1 MLRADFPTGLAA
13 LAERYDAFI
22 FDLWGVLHDGVH
34 LYPEAMV
41 ALQALRAARKK
52 VGIISNSPRPAA
64 FAAENIAQKFGLTRA
79 HYDVLMTSGE
89 LAYEALRDR
98 PDEALQQMGTR
109 CITIGPQHE
118 TAPYLALGLQAVTEP
133 ADADFVLCTG
143 LTPGKDRL
151 EAYHAAM
158 QQWLTQGL
166 TFFCANPDRVV
177 MKQGV
182 LNIAGGALAEAYQL
196 MGGKMR
202 DDFGK
207 PYPDVFN
214 RTLEA
219 LAVPR
224 ARAVMIGDN
233 LQTDIIG
240 ANGVNLPC
248 LWITGGVHAPE
259 LEQLNIAKR
268 EQLHVYIDAKRL
280 HVTHIL
286 PQVRW

>member
-1 MLRADFPTGLAA
+1 MLRADFPAGLSV
-13 LAERYDAFI
+13 LADRYDAFI
-22 FDLWGVLHDGVH
+22 FDMWGVLHDGVQ
-34 LYPEAMV
+34 LYPEAMR
-41 ALQALRAARKK
+41 ALQALRDARKK
-52 VGIISNSPRPAA
+52 VGIISNSPRPVA
-64 FAAENIAQKFGLTRA
+64 FAAANIAQKFGLDAA
-79 HYDVLMTSGE
+79 HYDVLLTSGQ

-109 CITIGPQHE
+109 CITIGPAHE
-118 TAPYLALGLQAVTEP
+118 TQPYLALGLQAVADP
-133 ADADFVLCTG
+133 AAADFVLCTG
-143 LTPGKDRL
+143 LTPGKERL
-151 EAYHAAM
+151 EAYRPAM
-158 QQWLTQGL
+158 QQWLEQGL

-182 LNIAGGALAEAYQL
+182 LNIAGGALAEAYQQ
-196 MGGKMR
+196 MGGKVR

-214 RTLEA
+214 RALES

-233 LQTDIIG
+233 LQTDIAG
-240 ANGVNLPC
+240 ANGVNLPNV
-248 LWITGGVHAPE
+248 WITGGVHAPE

-268 EQLHVYIDAKRL
+268 EQLHVFIDAKRL
-280 HVTHIL
+280 HVTHIM